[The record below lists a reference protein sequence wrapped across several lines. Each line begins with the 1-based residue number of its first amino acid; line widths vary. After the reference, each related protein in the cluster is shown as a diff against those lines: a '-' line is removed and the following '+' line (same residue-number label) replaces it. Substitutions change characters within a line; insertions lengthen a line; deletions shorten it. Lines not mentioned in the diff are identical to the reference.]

1 MCTPLPLLL
10 LLLLSARLGTPI
22 RRIVASIAW
31 RIFLA
36 SSPAPSA
43 AVGPSLAEFS
53 LLAFFYPMRLMTL
66 GMPSAL
72 DMACDATRC
81 GLLPPARHSCNVAV
95 PRHRIDAGGG
105 VGAVPPPRN
114 RLCGGPLTIT
124 IGINKPVTR
133 PHSEVSWQHL
143 WGFLHTPALSHVLE
157 AVQRLGVAAGGGR
170 GWICHGQ
177 LAPPVHRRRIEVDPP
192 FRAHPQQM
200 LLPPSRVQRLLHP

>member
-1 MCTPLPLLL
+1 LL

-157 AVQRLGVAAGGGR
+157 AVQRLGVAAGGAAGGFATGSLR
-170 GWICHGQ
+170 HPCIREELKLIH
-177 LAPPVHRRRIEVDPP
+177 LVAPSQ
-192 FRAHPQQM
+192 QQM
-200 LLPPSRVQRLLHP
+200 LLPPSRAQRLLHP